1 MPHPT
6 TPNDAEDRRLGL
18 VLVAK
23 SAFAAPPHR
32 EMERLA
38 RALARAVPAFEVRA
52 CFSEQGQPSL
62 RDALIAMW
70 DAAPDEIRI
79 VPLVLPMEPSFLIW
93 LRRSVARWRAEAPG
107 RTAPV
112 TISEDIAAAPGF
124 VALLAT
130 LASGGSRHL
139 IPPAPPPREGALVPP
154 QRRRVL
160 VCAGGSCEAAGATAI
175 WAHLRNIQ
183 VRRALRTAGAGT
195 MTARSTC
202 LGPCALAPDAQV
214 FPEGT
219 YYGGVTEAAID
230 RIVEEHLLGDRIV
243 ADFAYHPTGR
253 KQCPRPPATDLN
265 GD

>member
-1 MPHPT
+1 MPHPSEA
-6 TPNDAEDRRLGL
+6 DDRRLGL

-23 SAFAAPPHR
+23 SAFAAPPRR

-38 RALARAVPAFEVRA
+38 AALAGSARAVRVRA

-62 RDALIAMW
+62 RDALVATW
-70 DAAPDEIRI
+70 DEAPDEIRI
-79 VPLVLPMEPSFLIW
+79 VPLVLPMEPGFLAW

-112 TISEDIAAAPGF
+112 TISEDIASAPGF
-124 VALLAT
+124 VALLAA
-130 LASGGSRHL
+130 LASGEARRL
-139 IPPAPPPREGALVPP
+139 IPSAPPPREGALVPP

-160 VCAGGSCEAAGATAI
+160 VCEGGTCNAAGATAI
-175 WAHLRNIQ
+175 WAHLRNLQ
-183 VRRALRTAGAGT
+183 VERDLRTAGSGT

-202 LGPCALAPDAQV
+202 LGPCALAPVVQV

-219 YYGGVTEAAID
+219 YYGGVTEQAID
-230 RIVEEHLLGDRIV
+230 RIVEEHLLGDRVV

-253 KQCPRPPATDLN
+253 KQCLRPPATYLD